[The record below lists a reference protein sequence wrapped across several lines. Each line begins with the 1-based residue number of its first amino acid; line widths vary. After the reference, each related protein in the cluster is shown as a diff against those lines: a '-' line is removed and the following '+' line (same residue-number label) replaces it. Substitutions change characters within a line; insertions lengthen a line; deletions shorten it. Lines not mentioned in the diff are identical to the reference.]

1 MGLQL
6 KDSPIGF
13 DPTKHHNYGND
24 VDDEVVE
31 SEQL

>member
-13 DPTKHHNYGND
+13 DPTKHANYGSD
-24 VDDEVVE
+24 VDEDFVDAE
-31 SEQL
+31 